1 MLRLIE
7 VDHIGEELLTVGIVF
22 VWKVRINFLDLLFAF
37 FSWWGSFASLLCGFS
52 SSFLLFLSLL
62 LFFLF
67 LEAFLLF
74 FINFLLFLALFR
86 LWRHHL
92 SELLCALQ
100 IRSKPVLDSD
110 LYLSVFE
117 ATDKFLVAKHIS
129 ICESIFNVR
138 QKWVVLGQL
147 YKPVCKHGL
156 VEKILRPLDVVPVLV
171 FDKA

>member
-1 MLRLIE
+1 MLCLIE
-7 VDHIGEELLTVGIVF
+7 VDHVGEELLSVGIVF
-22 VWKVRINFLDLLFAF
+22 VRKVRINFLNLLFAF
-37 FSWWGSFASLLCGFS
+37 FGWWGSFASLLCGFSSS

-92 SELLCALQ
+92 SELLYALQ

-117 ATDKFLVAKHIS
+117 ATDKFLVA
-129 ICESIFNVR
+129 
-138 QKWVVLGQL
+138 
-147 YKPVCKHGL
+147 
-156 VEKILRPLDVVPVLV
+156 
-171 FDKA
+171 